1 MKTLIINGSPRK
13 NGDTAALIAA
23 LREELDGEVAEI
35 SAYRDKI
42 SPCVDCRYCYEHAAC
57 AIRDDMQAVYDD
69 DYDNVV
75 IASPVYY
82 GILTGPMMSLASR
95 LQIHH
100 SAKHMRGE
108 PITLRRKRGA
118 VMLTGGG
125 KGNPEGAFRL
135 ARVMLRIL
143 NAEYDETQTD
153 GNVAT
158 SFNTDELAAR
168 DDAAAVAA
176 ARAIARRLNA
186 NA

>member
-1 MKTLIINGSPRK
+1 MRTLIINGSPRK

-23 LREELDGEVAEI
+23 LRSELSGEVVEI

-57 AIRDDMQAVYDD
+57 AIHDDMQTVYDD
-69 DYDNVV
+69 DYDNVI

-82 GILTGPMMSLASR
+82 GILTPPLMALASR

-108 PITLRRKRGA
+108 PIELRQKRGA
-118 VMLTGGG
+118 VMLVGGG

-143 NAEYDETQTD
+143 NAEYDETQAV
-153 GNVAT
+153 GSVAT
-158 SFNTDELAAR
+158 SFDTDTLAAR
-168 DDAAAVAA
+168 DDGAALAA

-186 NA
+186 